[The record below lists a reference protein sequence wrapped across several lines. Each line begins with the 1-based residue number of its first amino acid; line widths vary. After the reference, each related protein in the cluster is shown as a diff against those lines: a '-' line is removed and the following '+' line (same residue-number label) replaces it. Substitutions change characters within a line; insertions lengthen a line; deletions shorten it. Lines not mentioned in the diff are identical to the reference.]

1 METLVAKLVARIRD
15 AEAAGRTWELT
26 DLAGRRALR
35 VRRDEGVET
44 TFLSDEQEAALR
56 EMLVEGPPTLDVEG
70 LPRCTWDARRGAFL
84 AAVDGV
90 DLRVETS
97 LEAKHRD
104 AEGLARAA
112 RAFGRVRARLQSIR
126 TETAEKLLPNAE
138 AWGAPTDLAA
148 LTACLT
154 IVSIAVNDDPRYADE
169 AHVMMSDGDAFAGHW
184 NEVFLDEDA
193 VVMDASLAG

>member
-1 METLVAKLVARIRD
+1 MGPTGPPFRKQCYEPFSASPI
-15 AEAAGRTWELT
+15 AALSHRHEPRSVL
-26 DLAGRRALR
+26 
-35 VRRDEGVET
+35 GVEMKPQPRLQCRQT
-44 TFLSDEQEAALR
+44 IAPEIVVEFTQSRRKSHRLDPGLS
-56 EMLVEGPPTLDVEG
+56 
-70 LPRCTWDARRGAFL
+70 C
-84 AAVDGV
+84 
-90 DLRVETS
+90 
-97 LEAKHRD
+97 
-104 AEGLARAA
+104 
-112 RAFGRVRARLQSIR
+112 ARLQSIR

-184 NEVFLDEDA
+184 IEVFLDEDA

>member
-1 METLVAKLVARIRD
+1 MVPVVAAQ
-15 AEAAGRTWELT
+15 A
-26 DLAGRRALR
+26 
-35 VRRDEGVET
+35 
-44 TFLSDEQEAALR
+44 FLLLLDEQPLR
-56 EMLVEGPPTLDVEG
+56 EE
-70 LPRCTWDARRGAFL
+70 
-84 AAVDGV
+84 
-90 DLRVETS
+90 
-97 LEAKHRD
+97 
-104 AEGLARAA
+104 
-112 RAFGRVRARLQSIR
+112 RVRARLQSIR

-184 NEVFLDEDA
+184 IEVFLDEDA